1 MLSSHFNVLYTS
13 ASLTSPQPL
22 WEEMGLG
29 TTDLRQKEFPAF
41 FTPSES
47 ADEEAVEAHEQYLE
61 TLRVRLEDLK
71 PIFDRI
77 AKREV
82 LETINILND
91 ILFSGYRR

>member
-1 MLSSHFNVLYTS
+1 
-13 ASLTSPQPL
+13 
-22 WEEMGLG
+22 MGLG

-47 ADEEAVEAHEQYLE
+47 ADEEAVEAHELYLE